1 MCELLRQIYNQE
13 WPSADSSLTSRS
25 TQPLRICLL
34 QAWDPPDGEP
44 LAYQSL
50 LPPERFATASF
61 REPELFLEHLQ
72 QQEGAIDCLVLLV
85 DENRLEQLQPIGHRL
100 CEWGILLPAALA
112 LILEPSAAEPSPEKP
127 APPSG
132 RTQALSPT
140 TATANALLKR
150 EKFFYHNATLVR
162 SLTPRD
168 LLVHTYHGGISPLE
182 LLVERAIALF
192 LQVSP
197 TCTLPPGEGPPKGQA
212 YLAYS
217 NQQQRRL
224 AEKLRERLG
233 YAGVY
238 YHRDPELFYRHLP
251 EPERRALMQRLRALY
266 QAIILEYFQSPETA
280 NARIDELVALAFF
293 ADIGAAQLLELHMG
307 LMEDFAKQLKL
318 EGRSEEILLDYRITL
333 IDVMAHLSEM
343 YRRSIPKPAP
353 RDP

>member
-1 MCELLRQIYNQE
+1 MK
-13 WPSADSSLTSRS
+13 PDTH
-25 TQPLRICLL
+25 PLRISLL
-34 QAWDPPDGEP
+34 LDWEPPAGQP
-44 LAYQSL
+44 LACADL
-50 LPPERFATASF
+50 LPTERFITECFQDQAT
-61 REPELFLEHLQ
+61 FLEALRQ
-72 QQEGAIDCLVLLV
+72 QDGHIDCLVLLV
-85 DENRLEQLQPIGHRL
+85 DPIRLKELHNLGNQLCG
-100 CEWGILLPAALA
+100 WGLLLPTVLA
-112 LILEPSAAEPSPEKP
+112 IVLEESHLQKETPQAEGQIP
-127 APPSG
+127 ATSS
-132 RTQALSPT
+132 LVK
-140 TATANALLKR
+140 ALLKR
-150 EKFFYHNATLVR
+150 EQFFYHNATLVR
-162 SLTPRD
+162 P
-168 LLVHTYHGGISPLE
+168 ISPQDLQVRADRASLGSPSTLE
-182 LLVERAIALF
+182 LLVDRAIALF

-197 TCTLPPGEGPPKGQA
+197 TCGLPQGQVHPSDQP

-238 YHRDPELFYRHLP
+238 YHRDPELFYRRLSP
-251 EPERRALMQRLRALY
+251 QEQRALMQRLRGLY
-266 QAIILEYFQSPETA
+266 QTIVLEYFQSPETA

-318 EGRSEEILLDYRITL
+318 EGRNEEILLDYRITL